1 MRSLHI
7 NEDYSIRFQN
17 FLQVSAQPPCKPSYG
32 ALVCTEC
39 LELAS
44 M

>member
-7 NEDYSIRFQN
+7 NEDYSIRFEN
-17 FLQVSAQPPCKPSYG
+17 FLQVSAQPSHG
-32 ALVCTEC
+32 ALVYTEC
-39 LELAS
+39 LELPS